1 MSKLLKTINPII
13 KSKYFLPGVIGAAV
27 LIYFGVGS
35 GYGRVGKK
43 PGAGLGGGTGGETG
57 GDGAGISGGDFVTG
71 RDSGVNINVR
81 HRPSTEGS
89 WFVDTLAGEL
99 PFGAKVQ
106 FKGIVNADRPTE
118 PKYFKVFIPDEQI
131 EELGLETGSHL
142 LDDSENIYYI
152 RTDVG
157 KRTN

>member
-1 MSKLLKTINPII
+1 MSKLLKTINPVI

-27 LIYFGVGS
+27 LIYFGFGS
-35 GYGRVGKK
+35 GFGGVGKN

-57 GDGAGISGGDFVTG
+57 GDDAGISGGDFVTG
-71 RDSGVNINVR
+71 RDNGVNINVR

-89 WFVDTLAGEL
+89 FLVDTLAGEL

-131 EELGLETGSHL
+131 QELGLETGSHL
-142 LDDSENIYYI
+142 LDDSENTYYI